1 MAKSKGKWGSKTGDK
16 EKHFYVPDGNETAPN
31 CRQFGSS
38 VLNIHAGGGK
48 KKCKDCTIALES
60 E

>member
-1 MAKSKGKWGSKTGDK
+1 MPTIKADWGCKDGDK
-16 EKHFYVPDGNETAPN
+16 VKHAYVPDGNETAPS

-38 VLNIHAGGGK
+38 VLDIHAGGGK
-48 KKCKDCTIALES
+48 KKCKKCVAALEN